1 MSSEEAARSS
11 QVPEE
16 IFQPVE
22 SYRDRYRQA
31 FHEAAEAEFQRLR
44 EAAQVDESANRASI
58 KELEETTAQAGS
70 ASSTHTVCTFLLV
83 LLVLVAIGG
92 CCAVV
97 APNLE
102 DVVPSE
108 NADACML
115 WGLLLGIGALVLIF
129 LVVLPWRKRIQERLA
144 QLNARIQELTR
155 LTWQQMEPLNLR
167 YDWEQIPRLIR
178 QVCPMLNFDPY
189 FTAGRMTELI
199 NDFGLPP
206 DFLEENQSVLFSQSG
221 DMRGNPFVFLDLL
234 NQEWG
239 TETYYGHLTIH
250 WRERVTD
257 SEGHSHWVTR
267 SETLTA
273 TYTAPKPVYATRGFL
288 LYGNDAAPNLR
299 FSRMPSQLSQ
309 AGDGFLDRM
318 RKRSELKKLKKFA
331 ENLDDESQYTMM
343 SNEEFELLFHAT
355 DRSDEIQFRLLFT
368 PLAMSQMVA
377 LLKDD
382 KEGFGDD
389 FAFTKLG
396 RLNAISAGHLNQFS
410 LDTNPQLFASNSIDK
425 AEEGFMTRAE
435 EYFRHVFF
443 ALAPY
448 LCIPLYQQV
457 QSART
462 IYGYKPGELSC
473 SWEQESLA
481 NYLGEGYF
489 AHPQSITRNILKVG
503 RVIRKGG
510 EGQVQ
515 VTSHGFKGVERRT
528 YVSVWGG
535 DGKCHE
541 VPVDWIEYLPVERTA
556 SFSLQEQN
564 PTDLATKIQPLRGE
578 QRTNLDEFLEQ
589 SGLNR
594 NNAAYR
600 RHIFAWLLSRD

>member
-1 MSSEEAARSS
+1 MSAEEEARSFS
-11 QVPEE
+11 PPEE
-16 IFQPVE
+16 IAQPVE
-22 SYRDRYRQA
+22 AYRDRYQLA
-31 FHEAAEAEFQRLR
+31 FYEAAAEEFQRLR
-44 EAAQVDESANRASI
+44 TAAQVDEEANRASV

-70 ASSTHTVCTFLLV
+70 ASSTHTMCTFLLG
-83 LLVLVAIGG
+83 LLVVVAIGG

-108 NADACML
+108 NADACLL

-155 LTWQQMEPLNLR
+155 LTWQQMEPLNQR
-167 YDWEQIPRLIR
+167 YDWDQLPRLIR

-199 NDFGLPP
+199 QDFGLPE
-206 DFLEENQSVLFSQSG
+206 DFVEENCSVLFTQSG
-221 DMRGNPFVFLDLL
+221 DMRGNPFVFLDVLA
-234 NQEWG
+234 QEWG

-250 WRERVTD
+250 WRERVRD

-273 TYTAPKPVYATRGFL
+273 TYTAPKPVYSTRGLL
-288 LYGNDAAPNLR
+288 LYGNDAAPTLY
-299 FSRMPSQLSQ
+299 FSRSPSSLSQ

-318 RKRSELKKLKKFA
+318 RKKSALKKLKKFA

-368 PLAMSQMVA
+368 PLAMSQMVN
-377 LLKDD
+377 LLKDG
-382 KEGFGDD
+382 KVGYGDD
-389 FAFTKLG
+389 FAFTKMG
-396 RLNAISAGHLNQFS
+396 RINAISARHMSDFS
-410 LDTNPQLFASNSIDK
+410 LDTNPQTFATNSIDE
-425 AEEGFMTRAE
+425 AERRFMARAQ
-435 EYFRHVFF
+435 EYFRQVFF
-443 ALAPY
+443 AMAPC
-448 LCIPLYQQV
+448 LCIPLYQQM
-457 QSART
+457 QSTRT
-462 IYGYKPGELSC
+462 IYGYKPGETSC

-481 NYLGEGYF
+481 NYMGEGYF

-503 RVIRKGG
+503 KVTRTKNAGD
-510 EGQVQ
+510 VQ

-535 DGKCHE
+535 DGKCHD
-541 VPVDWIEYLPVERTA
+541 VPVDWIEYLPVKRTS
-556 SFSLQEQN
+556 SFSLAEQI
-564 PTDLATKIQPLRGE
+564 PTDLAAKVQPLRGE
-578 QRTNLDEFLEQ
+578 ERTNLDEFLEQ
-589 SGLNR
+589 SGLR
-594 NNAAYR
+594 RDNAVYR
-600 RHIFAWLLSRD
+600 RHIFAWFLPRD